1 MCKRA
6 HCWRSTQASRM
17 RNEAG
22 GVLAPA
28 AAVRKA
34 DIAVSASSRMVAAK
48 EPGGS
53 RPSRWDGDVAVVS
66 ASGSCCSS
74 SPCHAELPGLAT
86 TLTSKVGTSARQA
99 RQALSTAAPRA
110 PLSTKQLH
118 TSCGAF
124 PMKVFVMSPTV
135 RPAAVHQEE
144 AQMNNGFANKVAAS
158 SAEETQAQS
167 RISTEEDA
175 LRVGGATGADHAARS
190 RLPEKAAVAMQSE
203 TATFLKRATGRRPP
217 SGDDED
223 DVPAPIA
230 QQRSHT

>member
-118 TSCGAF
+118 TS
-124 PMKVFVMSPTV
+124 
-135 RPAAVHQEE
+135 
-144 AQMNNGFANKVAAS
+144 GFANKVAAS